1 MCIYIYIY
9 HKMTCM
15 DGDIACHKSTRIM
28 IRTRWQFCILH
39 LSLPP
44 KKETLESWKV
54 YGKHH
59 RTTILVPHVSASF
72 WGLLCRKPYFSDRK
86 HDGFPGF
93 FLYGISHASPL
104 RSFPVVIIICWE
116 IPETRLMTPGQLA
129 IPQATRRVPFL
140 PALKAAIQRIF
151 THRRGWPI
159 GTIIPGSQC
168 QSLPEFRVYKGG
180 TKNGPMEQLTKTVKH
195 SKRAIRTKSAEDSL
209 FRLIF
214 QKNVLGQPR
223 CTNVIKHCTRAVKR
237 VSLGR

>member
-1 MCIYIYIY
+1 MHGRWYSMSQINKDNDP
-9 HKMTCM
+9 HKMT
-15 DGDIACHKSTRIM
+15 
-28 IRTRWQFCILH
+28 ILH
-39 LSLPP
+39 SAFVTPP
-44 KKETLESWKV
+44 KKKKRWNPGKYMENIIELPYSCHTFRHLFGGCYAGNPTFLIGNTMVSW
-54 YGKHH
+54 
-59 RTTILVPHVSASF
+59 
-72 WGLLCRKPYFSDRK
+72 
-86 HDGFPGF
+86 F

-214 QKNVLGQPR
+214 QKNVLGEPR
-223 CTNVIKHCTRAVKR
+223 CTNVIKHCTCAVKR

>member
-1 MCIYIYIY
+1 MCIYIIYIYIY

-39 LSLPP
+39 LSLPQ
-44 KKETLESWKV
+44 KKKRWNPGKYMENIIELPYSCHTFRHLFGGCYAGNPTFLIGNTMVSW
-54 YGKHH
+54 
-59 RTTILVPHVSASF
+59 
-72 WGLLCRKPYFSDRK
+72 
-86 HDGFPGF
+86 F

-140 PALKAAIQRIF
+140 PALKAAIHRIF

-180 TKNGPMEQLTKTVKH
+180 TK
-195 SKRAIRTKSAEDSL
+195 KRPHGT
-209 FRLIF
+209 
-214 QKNVLGQPR
+214 
-223 CTNVIKHCTRAVKR
+223 TNQNCET
-237 VSLGR
+237 